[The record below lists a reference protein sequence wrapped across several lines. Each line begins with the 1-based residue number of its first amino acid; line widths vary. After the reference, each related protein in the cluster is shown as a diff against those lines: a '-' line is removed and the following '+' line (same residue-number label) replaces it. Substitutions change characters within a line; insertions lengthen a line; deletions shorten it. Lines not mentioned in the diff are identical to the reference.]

1 MNDILLISKLSPQD
15 YSNEK
20 RKVFFVLGG
29 MNIAKV
35 ENKVVDLLLQE
46 GKMDYKDIVLK
57 YNGVELNVKTQDIP
71 NVVKL
76 LSKENISIYSI
87 FQIYDP
93 D

>member
-1 MNDILLISKLSPQD
+1 MNDTLLISKLSPQD

>member
-20 RKVFFVLGG
+20 EKSFFVLGG

>member
-20 RKVFFVLGG
+20 EKSFVLGG